1 MAPLKGELSAKLT
14 EGFRAECANSAYGRG
29 FSFRK
34 AKPLSLGC
42 AEPAPLSGEPSTQL
56 PRAALSSNAPLPP
69 LRGGPPYELC
79 YSCHRQLYSI
89 RFAARR
95 TAPWGKVKGAFP
107 SFFSKKFA
115 CSTIDSHCQLSI
127 VNCQFF
133 PSSAFFRYHP
143 ALLGAW
149 GYLKATAAWAYQ
161 SILVSS
167 LTYRQ
172 PTPYSWVPRQ
182 RF

>member
-1 MAPLKGELSAKLT
+1 MAPLKGIEIVAACGVQALNAQLELSAKLT

-69 LRGGPPYELC
+69 LRGGPPYELW

-95 TAPWGKVKGAFP
+95 TAPWGRLRAL
-107 SFFSKKFA
+107 SLHFSLKNLPVQRLIH
-115 CSTIDSHCQLSI
+115 IDNCPLSI
-127 VNCQFF
+127 VNFSRRPRFSDTIRRC
-133 PSSAFFRYHP
+133 
-143 ALLGAW
+143 
-149 GYLKATAAWAYQ
+149 
-161 SILVSS
+161 
-167 LTYRQ
+167 
-172 PTPYSWVPRQ
+172 WVRGGT
-182 RF
+182 

>member
-69 LRGGPPYELC
+69 LRGGLPYELC

-127 VNCQFF
+127 VNC
-133 PSSAFFRYHP
+133 P
-143 ALLGAW
+143 L
-149 GYLKATAAWAYQ
+149 
-161 SILVSS
+161 SIVNFSRRPRFS
-167 LTYRQ
+167 DTTRRC
-172 PTPYSWVPRQ
+172 WVRGGT
-182 RF
+182 